1 MADGEGAP
9 NLTAQAEARVQGL
22 KRSATMMEGRGRFP
36 RALEAIEGRSGRTH
50 RGRRKELRISDLSC
64 DTGVEASAGRGRA
77 AHRAAITKARVP
89 AQRKTKID
97 ERIARN
103 APGKL
108 QQRHEARLARGP
120 VVVRPSVRKG
130 ASLLAYLCYLRA
142 SAFWPSLECLPP
154 VVVVSG

>member
-1 MADGEGAP
+1 MVDGEGAP
-9 NLTAQAEARVQGL
+9 NLAAQAEGVRFEEVGDDDGGA
-22 KRSATMMEGRGRFP
+22 RGRFP
-36 RALEAIEGRSGRTH
+36 RVLEAIEGRSGRTH

-64 DTGVEASAGRGRA
+64 DTGVEASL

-108 QQRHEARLARGP
+108 QRH
-120 VVVRPSVRKG
+120 
-130 ASLLAYLCYLRA
+130 
-142 SAFWPSLECLPP
+142 
-154 VVVVSG
+154 